1 MRWTWNDRK
10 GRENERKHGLAF
22 ETASLVFDDPYAA
35 TREDVHSPEQRWQ
48 TIGTVE
54 NVTVVV
60 VHTWPAFGPEGN
72 NPVGRIISAR
82 KATAHE
88 RRAYEEGI
96 GQS

>member
-10 GRENERKHGLAF
+10 GRENERKRGLAF
-22 ETASLVFDDPYAA
+22 ETASLVFDDPSAA
-35 TREDVHSPEQRWQ
+35 TREDVHSPERRWQ
-48 TIGTVE
+48 TIGMVE

-72 NPVGRIISAR
+72 NAVGRIISAR
-82 KATAHE
+82 KATARE

-96 GQS
+96 ES